1 MVVSLT
7 GECRWPWR
15 HIEDRWQFRFQI
27 LSQLPVA
34 ANRVQQTEV
43 NFIRKVLFMQDAKA
57 SVCHFGRIR
66 DRDGNFQSLQMCC
79 RSGQQSQR
87 CAVVAGKGYL
97 AEVVRV
103 ARLGVVRWLYSN

>member
-27 LSQLPVA
+27 LSQFPVA

-57 SVCHFGRIR
+57 SVCQFGRIR

-103 ARLGVVRWLYSN
+103 ARLGVVRWLCSN